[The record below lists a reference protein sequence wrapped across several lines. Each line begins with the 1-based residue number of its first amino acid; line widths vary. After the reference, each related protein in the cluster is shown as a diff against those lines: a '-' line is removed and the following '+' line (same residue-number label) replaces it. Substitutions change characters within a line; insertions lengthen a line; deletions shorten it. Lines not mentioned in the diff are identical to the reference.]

1 MAVKMT
7 IEKASEFVSALR
19 ERKIRDG
26 KAEDLFEHFV
36 DFFDLGH
43 DSRVSIES
51 FAEMCGYGIA
61 GDVRKL
67 GD

>member
-1 MAVKMT
+1 MT
-7 IEKASEFVSALR
+7 LEKASELVSALR
-19 ERKIRDG
+19 ERNLLDN

-36 DFFDLGH
+36 DTFGL
-43 DSRVSIES
+43 SMESALSIET

-61 GDVRKL
+61 IEVRKV